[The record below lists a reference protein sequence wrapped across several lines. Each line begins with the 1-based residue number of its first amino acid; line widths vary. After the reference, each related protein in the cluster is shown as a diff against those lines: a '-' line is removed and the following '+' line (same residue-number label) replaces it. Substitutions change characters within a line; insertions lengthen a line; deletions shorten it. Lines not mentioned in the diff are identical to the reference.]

1 MTSDILMPSDATAR
15 RTGRWS
21 ALSISTRCVGRHV
34 SRAHGDLVLV
44 PRSLLALTSLIV
56 IVNPVG
62 TVPRGAERETPGL
75 LVAVVGVQ
83 QVVNAATPGLRDG
96 LAQAARR

>member
-1 MTSDILMPSDATAR
+1 MTSDILMPSATTAR
-15 RTGRWS
+15 RSGRWR

-34 SRAHGDLVLV
+34 SRAHGD
-44 PRSLLALTSLIV
+44 LLALTSLIV